1 VRWFSIMGTPAFIVP
16 IMGKR
21 VGGYLPLT
29 TAWIA
34 ATGETDT
41 TILNALN
48 TFEQGLIDNSLT
60 GKFNAIYPFVGG
72 DSTKH
77 SFNFINTLTFQLAF
91 FGGWTH
97 SATGASPAL
106 GSYANTGLTPS
117 TTLSLNDAHLSV
129 YTRTNT
135 NAGVDIGS
143 SVTGPTRHCYLAAR
157 IAGNYVGNIN
167 QATNSLVANA
177 NSQGWFTTSR
187 TGATT
192 LTGYKNGT
200 SILASVD
207 VSTASPTQPIWLAAR
222 NLNGSVD
229 NSSVRQQAF
238 ASIGSGL
245 TAGEVSTLYTLIQA
259 MQTSLSRNV

>member
-1 VRWFSIMGTPAFIVP
+1 MGRRLIYIKPAATPA
-16 IMGKR
+16 
-21 VGGYLPLT
+21 YNPLT
-29 TAWIA
+29 LAWIA
-34 ATGETDT
+34 ATSETDT

-48 TFEQGLIDNSLT
+48 TFEQGLIDNGLT

-72 DSTKH
+72 DSFKH
-77 SFNFINTLTFQLAF
+77 SFNFINTLTFQLTF

-97 SATGASPAL
+97 SATGALPAF

-129 YTRTNT
+129 YTRNNT
-135 NAGVDIGS
+135 NDGVDIGS
-143 SVTGPTRHCYLAAR
+143 SVTFPTRHCYLATR
-157 IAGNYVGNIN
+157 SVGNYIGNIN

-187 TGATT
+187 TGVTT

-207 VSTASPTQPIWLAAR
+207 VSTARSTQPIWLAAR
-222 NLNGSVD
+222 NLDGNIVNG
-229 NSSVRQQAF
+229 SVRQQAF

-259 MQTSLSRNV
+259 FQTNLNTTPPRQV